1 MADEVLG
8 KATRRDRRFVGW
20 GRFGAL
26 AGINF
31 LWITALAVQKPSGS
45 GVWWALLGALGI
57 LCPLLGQHLGRWFL
71 SGEVQEDPT
80 LSRMIGWRLLCI
92 AISIAPLL
100 MAMVDPPM

>member
-8 KATRRDRRFVGW
+8 KATRQDRWFVGW

-31 LWITALAVQKPSGS
+31 LFTTAVAAQKLSGS
-45 GVWWALLGALGI
+45 GVWWALLGALAI

-71 SGEVQEDPT
+71 SAEVEEDPAFW
-80 LSRMIGWRLLCI
+80 RMLGWRLLCF
-92 AISIAPLL
+92 AISVLPLGL
-100 MAMVDPPM
+100 VVVDPPM